1 MWQDPLVQYDQY
13 DHAFSE
19 IPDGKPGIL
28 TTLSRMADIIR
39 DHSQYVSDF
48 ALRMLEQLEELDPTL
63 TSAEQAAVIF
73 NWVHQHMIYVDDE
86 MVDLGNGAVYSDVL
100 KHPEVTLTEIQR
112 LGSSTGDCD
121 DQILLL
127 GSLYHDIGWG
137 VILVNIK
144 TLEGTEHVYLKV
156 VTPDG
161 TYAADPIVQE
171 EFGWELPLEERAET
185 VELPV

>member
-1 MWQDPLVQYDQY
+1 MWQDPLVQY

-28 TTLSRMADIIR
+28 VTLSRMADIIR

-73 NWVHQHMIYVDDE
+73 NWVHGHMIYVDDE
-86 MVDLGNGAVYSDVL
+86 MLDLGAGVVYNDVL

-156 VTPDG
+156 ITPDG

-171 EFGWELPLEERAET
+171 DFGWELPLEERAET